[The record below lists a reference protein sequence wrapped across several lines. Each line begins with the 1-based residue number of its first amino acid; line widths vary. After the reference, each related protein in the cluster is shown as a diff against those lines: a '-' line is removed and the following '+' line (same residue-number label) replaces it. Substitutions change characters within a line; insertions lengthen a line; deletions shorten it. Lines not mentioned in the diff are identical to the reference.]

1 MEKQIYACN
10 HQCSAQALSAET
22 ELGASIKN
30 PDFCVLYVFCKS
42 TSGFPRSS
50 ILHRFDSFA
59 ANLKEIF
66 VIELPLN
73 NVMPQTKSIH
83 SYMALFPLT

>member
-1 MEKQIYACN
+1 MYTCN

-22 ELGASIKN
+22 ELGASIKY

-50 ILHRFDSFA
+50 ILHRFAGFTA
-59 ANLKEIF
+59 ILK
-66 VIELPLN
+66 
-73 NVMPQTKSIH
+73 KSLL
-83 SYMALFPLT
+83 MNFT